1 MEEMMMSVQTIE
13 AFTDADGNLQF
24 AEAVRLPAYTKVFVV
39 IPEQTIPYAE
49 IVPETLG
56 LPLATIRFPL
66 VRVAE
71 NGLTE
76 RLVKTVVGD
85 AHAEL

>member
-1 MEEMMMSVQTIE
+1 MISVQTIE
-13 AFTDADGNLQF
+13 ALTDANGNLQF
-24 AEAVRLPAYTKVFVV
+24 AEAVRLPAHTRVFVV

-49 IVPETLG
+49 IVLETRD
-56 LPLATIRFPL
+56 LALSTIRFPL
-66 VRVAE
+66 IRVTE
-71 NGLTE
+71 NGLAK